1 MLSSQAGPA
10 SASMKVLRSVILDDN
25 RNTTEKSAGIL
36 LVQADAPMMVSLSKT
51 FGSVCA
57 ILLFIQFIACLFLR
71 LQETHRV

>member
-51 FGSVCA
+51 FGCVRN
-57 ILLFIQFIACLFLR
+57 IIIYPIHCLF
-71 LQETHRV
+71 VS